1 MKKKKFS
8 NTLKFSL
15 MILLLAMGSGLASG
29 VLAYRLGV
37 EALKGVSQPDNN
49 PSKKF
54 SNAQKLSD
62 RPQPFQPINEKD
74 IIKKAKGLSETSKP
88 MPKKRRTNHAKGL
101 YIAIPFEL

>member
-1 MKKKKFS
+1 MKKKKFN

-37 EALKGVSQPDNN
+37 EALKGISQPDNN

-54 SNAQKLSD
+54 SNAQKLLVIS
-62 RPQPFQPINEKD
+62 
-74 IIKKAKGLSETSKP
+74 
-88 MPKKRRTNHAKGL
+88 
-101 YIAIPFEL
+101 

>member
-1 MKKKKFS
+1 LGEGRSQAMKKKKFS

-54 SNAQKLSD
+54 SNAKKLSD

-74 IIKKAKGLSETSKP
+74 IIKKAQGIVRDKQTNAQKETDKS
-88 MPKKRRTNHAKGL
+88 R
-101 YIAIPFEL
+101 